1 MLVLPL
7 LSGERGPYGAGS
19 LSDSSNFL
27 LVAALALLGPLCA
40 AHAENLAV
48 TVQKVEYSSY
58 AAPLELSG
66 DIHARMNVD
75 LSFRVSGQIVERIA
89 DVGTHVEPGD
99 VLARLDDA
107 EQQTNLRAAQAS
119 RDAAQAQ
126 LVEAEAAYRRQRQ
139 LLDQGFTTR
148 SRFDQAEQQ
157 WLTARNTLTSAD
169 SALENARD
177 ELSYTELRATSA
189 GIVTS
194 RDIEVGQ
201 VVQAAQPVFSLAQ
214 DGGRD
219 VVLDVQETLV
229 SHGPP
234 GTRVTLTLFSDPSVK
249 AEGRVREVSPVVDAR
264 TGTVRV
270 KVEIVDPPPQMTLGA
285 VVTAS
290 VHLPQAQAVVLPWSA
305 LTSDAGRP
313 AVWSIAPDTGV
324 VSLVPVEVLA
334 YERERLIL
342 RSGLEEGATVVV
354 KGGQMLHQGQVA
366 DILDADADAK
376 GGQKP

>member
-1 MLVLPL
+1 ML
-7 LSGERGPYGAGS
+7 GALAMAAS
-19 LSDSSNFL
+19 LSF
-27 LVAALALLGPLCA
+27 AR
-40 AHAENLAV
+40 AENLPV
-48 TVQKVEYSSY
+48 TVQKVEYASY

-66 DIHARMNVD
+66 DIHARLNVD
-75 LSFRVSGQIVERIA
+75 LSFRVSGQIVERSA
-89 DVGTHVEPGD
+89 DVGTHVQPGD

-107 EQQTNLRAAQAS
+107 EQQTSLRAAQAS
-119 RDAAQAQ
+119 RDAAQAM
-126 LVEAEAAYRRQRQ
+126 LVEAEAAYQRQRQ

-157 WLTARNTLTSAD
+157 WLTARNTLTSAE

-177 ELSYTELRATSA
+177 ELSYTELRAPSA

-201 VVQAAQPVFSLAQ
+201 VVQAAQPVFALAE

-234 GTRVTLTLFSDPSVK
+234 GTRVTLALLSDRSVK

-270 KVEIVDPPPQMTLGA
+270 KV
-285 VVTAS
+285 TAS
-290 VHLPQAQAVVLPWSA
+290 VHLPGERAVVLPWSA
-305 LTSDAGRP
+305 LTSDAGKP
-313 AVWSIAPDTGV
+313 AVWQVEPDTGV
-324 VSLVPVEVLA
+324 VSLTPVEVLA

-342 RSGLEEGATVVV
+342 RSGLEEGTTVVV
-354 KGGQMLHQGQVA
+354 KGGQMLHRGQVV
-366 DILDADADAK
+366 DILDAETQS
-376 GGQKP
+376 GGQ

>member
-1 MLVLPL
+1 MGSRPLSRNLCLPL
-7 LSGERGPYGAGS
+7 IGAFAMAAS
-19 LSDSSNFL
+19 L
-27 LVAALALLGPLCA
+27 PC
-40 AHAENLAV
+40 AHAENLPV
-48 TVQKVEYSSY
+48 TVQKVEYASY

-66 DIHARMNVD
+66 DIHARLNVD
-75 LSFRVSGQIVERIA
+75 LSFRVSGQIVERSA
-89 DVGTHVEPGD
+89 DVGTHVQPGD

-107 EQQTNLRAAQAS
+107 EQQTNLRAARAS
-119 RDAAQAQ
+119 RDAAQAM
-126 LVEAEAAYRRQRQ
+126 LVEAEAAYQRQRQ

-157 WLTARNTLTSAD
+157 WLTARNTLTSAE

-177 ELSYTELRATSA
+177 ELSYTELRAPSA
-189 GIVTS
+189 GIVTA
-194 RDIEVGQ
+194 RDIEAGQ
-201 VVQAAQPVFSLAQ
+201 VVQAAQPAFALAE

-234 GTRVTLTLFSDPSVK
+234 GTRVTLALLSDRSVK

-270 KVEIVDPPPQMTLGA
+270 KVEIIDPPPQMTLGA

-290 VHLPQAQAVVLPWSA
+290 VHLPGERAVVLPWSA
-305 LTSDAGRP
+305 LTSDAGKP
-313 AVWSIAPDTGV
+313 AVWQVEPDTGV
-324 VSLVPVEVLA
+324 VSLAPVEMLA

-354 KGGQMLHQGQVA
+354 KGGQMLHRGQVV
-366 DILDADADAK
+366 DILDAATQN
-376 GGQKP
+376 GGQ